1 MTTLTI
7 TLEDDLEQQVEQFA
21 GELEISLEE
30 AATELIR
37 RNVDIQKLRAL
48 RQRGKE
54 QSRKAGIEN
63 EEDIFEAVQ
72 AWRQDNK
79 EEVSR

>member
-7 TLEDDLEQQVEQFA
+7 TLENGLTQQVEQFA

-37 RNVDIQKLRAL
+37 QKRRYSEVTCPAAV
-48 RQRGKE
+48 REGASPKGRHRG
-54 QSRKAGIEN
+54 RGGYFRCCAGV
-63 EEDIFEAVQ
+63 A
-72 AWRQDNK
+72 
-79 EEVSR
+79 SG